1 MKTYKM
7 RENALKKTYKK
18 RKMYRNETEQL
29 EWGKEKKKNREC
41 KECILVRVFQMAMQ
55 QGELIIVNWIKGENS
70 KDKFVEGVL

>member
-29 EWGKEKKKNREC
+29 EWGKEKKKNREW
-41 KECILVRVFQMAMQ
+41 KGCIPSRVFQMAMQ
-55 QGELIIVNWIKGENS
+55 
-70 KDKFVEGVL
+70 